1 MTRTSLLLTALLV
14 VGAATAGLSGA
25 VASNAPTSADATSQQ
40 PNDAK
45 QPNDAEQP
53 NAVPAYQQQD
63 DGPADE
69 AVGSGEVFW
78 QGQFL
83 EFSAGAANASEVW
96 AVREVQDGGVG
107 RLVTEVLLTGDG
119 SAVASTSGLDGRF
132 VVVDQQ
138 DRPVVFENGDAQRVG
153 SVGEASFEV
162 AAQSLNASFEA
173 DLVRNDDHPD
183 ARTDLRLD
191 SNRAGYRVSLFSD
204 GLTASELADAFRA
217 AEAGADRAVVERNVS
232 ADDLLR
238 ANFTGVEPGTYEVT
252 VAAADGTAED
262 TATITV
268 TEPMEGEAGLSN
280 ESLVENRGDVV
291 EVNVTFDGTDEATVD
306 VGSADVGYHARFT
319 VVDGDG
325 DGEATVE
332 FDTFRAGQSGDAPG
346 VSATG
351 EDSVTGFQLL
361 TDPIPGRLDAAGYPI
376 EVSVGTQRTAVG
388 LLELNERA
396 TSGIGTWTAP
406 ATASVGSVSQL
417 TDVATQDSQIAA
429 QDWAIVGVEASG
441 LYAYVENRSDLNSNA
456 TGLSTSVTKG
466 AEINVPSEPVA
477 LDRFDLLVDETNNR
491 LFLVANANA
500 LEQGAT
506 YEVNFTVS
514 DANPYVEAGE
524 TESVTTNFSV
534 VERNATFDEPVE
546 VAASS
551 DATVSGQSS
560 VAAGTE
566 LAVEL
571 SNTQDDPFLRRATA
585 TVEEG
590 GTWEATVDLSGVEP
604 GTNFTVEVVD
614 PEANAPGVVVRAD
627 GAAADAGEDET
638 TPEEDA
644 DETTTAEEEITPE
657 DEGDDGDAEDD
668 AAADG
673 DGETTAEDAETTAED
688 AEADEDADETATAE
702 TTAEDEADGA
712 DEGEDATVEDATT
725 TADDV
730 AASASVPG
738 FGPVALGSALVALL
752 AVGMLAAR
760 RR

>member
-1 MTRTSLLLTALLV
+1 MTRTSLLLTTLLV

-25 VASNAPTSADATSQQ
+25 VASNAPAAADATNQQ
-40 PNDAK
+40 PNDAER
-45 QPNDAEQP
+45 PNDA
-53 NAVPAYQQQD
+53 AAYQQPD
-63 DGPADE
+63 DVADE
-69 AVGSGEVFW
+69 AVDSGEVFW

-96 AVREVQDGGVG
+96 AVREVQDGDVG
-107 RLVTEVLLTGDG
+107 RLVTEVLLAANG
-119 SAVASTSGLDGRF
+119 SAVAGTSGLDGRF
-132 VVVDQQ
+132 VIVDQQ

-153 SVGEASFEV
+153 NVGEASFEV
-162 AAQSLNASFEA
+162 AAQSLNASFET
-173 DLVRNDDHPD
+173 DIVRNDDHPD

-204 GLTASELADAFRA
+204 GLTASELADAFPA
-217 AEAGADRAVVERNVS
+217 AEAGEDRAVVERNVS

-252 VAAADGTAED
+252 VAAADGAAED

-268 TEPMEGEAGLSN
+268 TEPMEGEAGLDN
-280 ESLVENRGDVV
+280 ESLVENRGDVA
-291 EVNVTFDGTDEATVD
+291 EFNVTFDGTDEATVD

-332 FDTFRAGQSGDAPG
+332 FDTFRAGQSDDAPG

-351 EDSVTGFQLL
+351 EDSITDFQLL

-376 EVSVGTQRTAVG
+376 ELSVGTQRTAVG
-388 LLELNERA
+388 LLELNERE
-396 TSGIGTWTAP
+396 TSGIGSWTAP

-429 QDWAIVGVEASG
+429 QDWAVVGVEASG
-441 LYAYVENRSDLNSNA
+441 LYAYVENVSDLNSNA
-456 TGLSTSVTKG
+456 TGLSMSVTKG
-466 AEINVPSEPVA
+466 AEINVPTEPVA
-477 LDRFDLLVDETNNR
+477 LDRFELLVDETNNR
-491 LFLVANANA
+491 FFLVVNANA
-500 LEQGAT
+500 LEEGAT
-506 YEVNFTVS
+506 YEANFTVS
-514 DANPYVEAGE
+514 DANPYVDEGE

-534 VERNATFDEPVE
+534 VERNVTFDEPVE

-551 DATVSGQSS
+551 EATVSGESS

-571 SNTQDDPFLRRATA
+571 SNTQDNPFLRRATA

-590 GTWEATVDLSGVEP
+590 GTWEATVDLSDVEP
-604 GTNFTVEVVD
+604 GTNFTVEVAD
-614 PEANAPGVVVRAD
+614 PAANASGVVVRAD
-627 GAAADAGEDET
+627 GAAADAGDDET

-644 DETTTAEEEITPE
+644 DETTTAEEETTPE

-668 AAADG
+668 AAAEE
-673 DGETTAEDAETTAED
+673 DGETTAEG
-688 AEADEDADETATAE
+688 AEADEGADETTTAE
-702 TTAEDEADGA
+702 ATAEDEAGGA
-712 DEGEDATVEDATT
+712 DEGEDDAAGDEDGEDAAGEDATT
-725 TADDV
+725 TADEV
-730 AASASVPG
+730 AASASAPG
-738 FGPVALGSALVALL
+738 FGPVALGSALAVLF